1 MEIQILV
8 GLIYNTALLLS
19 MCLVYDALVLNKKAA
34 QSFPKKVLTGVLLGV
49 IGIAVMGTH
58 WQWYPGVIFDT
69 RSILLCTSGLFFGTA
84 PTVIAMLMTGAYRLY
99 LGGSGAMM
107 GISVIMASGI
117 IGILWRK
124 KSRTEPAD
132 TSFLALYFFGVVVS
146 LAMLSLML
154 LLPGPIILETMIKIG
169 MPVMIIYPVGTALL
183 GSLISSRHR
192 HIRAEASLRESE
204 ERFTYAMEATRDG
217 LWDWDITSNTG
228 YFSPGYYRMLGY
240 EPSDF
245 ATTSHSWVDLLHPE
259 DRDHAVSVNCA
270 CIEKEI
276 DSFEVEFRMRAKS
289 GNWVWILGRGKA
301 VSRDKDGRAIRMVG
315 THVDITERKIAEE
328 KVRESE
334 RRYRTLF
341 ELESDATFLIENESG
356 DILEVNETAS
366 KLYGYSREELTGL
379 RNVDLSAEPEQTR
392 QAGYDRLTAIPV
404 RWHRK
409 KDGTVFPVEIAA
421 RHITW
426 QDRSVHIAS
435 IRDISERIRYE
446 EERKALE
453 TQLFQSQKI
462 EAVGQLAGGIAHDFN
477 NILTVIL
484 GYAAILLKKIEER
497 DPLRPLLEQIVSSA
511 TRAADLTKGLLA
523 FSRKQILDSRPV
535 GMDEVVL
542 DIQKMLGRIIRE
554 DIDFRTIVPDEIL
567 TVHADKGQMGQVL
580 INLVTNAVDAMPD
593 GGELTIRVKP
603 YTMDAHFIEKH
614 GFGKPGEYAC
624 VSVEDSGIGM
634 DEKTREK
641 IFEPFFTTKEPGKG
655 TGLGLSIVYGIVK
668 QHSGYITVEAGK
680 GIGTTFRVYLPLAGR
695 HVCETFSDAPPDYA
709 QVCGRETILLAEDDE
724 IVLEMNE
731 IAFSE
736 AGYRVITARDGEDA
750 RIKFMENRDAIDLL
764 VFDVVMPKKDG
775 KTAYEEI
782 KRLHPGVKVL
792 FMSGY
797 TRDIIVRK
805 GIPDDEFFFISKP
818 FKPYDLLWKAREI
831 LDR

>member
-19 MCLVYDALVLNKKAA
+19 MCLVYDALVLNRNAA
-34 QSFPKKVLTGVLLGV
+34 QSFLKKVLTGSLLGA
-49 IGIAVMGTH
+49 IGIAVMSTH
-58 WQWYPGVIFDT
+58 WQWYPGIIFDT
-69 RSILLCTSGLFFGTA
+69 RSLLLSISGLFFGSV
-84 PTVIAMLMTGAYRLY
+84 PTVIAMGMTGAYRFY

-132 TSFLALYFFGVVVS
+132 TSFLALYVFGAVVS
-146 LAMLSLML
+146 LAMLFLML
-154 LLPGPIILETMIKIG
+154 LLPGPVILETMIKIG
-169 MPVMIIYPVGTALL
+169 VPVMIIYPVGTALL
-183 GSLISSRHR
+183 GSLIASRHR
-192 HIRAEASLRESE
+192 HIRAEESLRESE

-228 YFSPGYYRMLGY
+228 YFSPGYFRMLGY
-240 EPSDF
+240 QPSDF

-259 DRDHAVSVNCA
+259 DRDHAVSVNSA

-276 DSFEVEFRMRAKS
+276 DCFELEFRMRAKS
-289 GNWVWILGRGKA
+289 GDWVWILGRGKA
-301 VSRDKDGRAIRMVG
+301 VSRDKDGRAVRMVG

-341 ELESDATFLIENESG
+341 ELESDATFLIDNENG

-366 KLYGYSREELTGL
+366 KLYGYTREELTGL

-392 QAGYDRLTAIPV
+392 QAGRDKLTAIPV

-409 KDGTVFPVEIAA
+409 KDGMAFPVEIAA

-484 GYAAILLKKIEER
+484 GYAAIMLKKIEER

-542 DIQKMLGRIIRE
+542 DIRKMLGRIIRE
-554 DIDFRTIVPDEIL
+554 DIDFRTIVPDVIL

-593 GGELTIRVKP
+593 GGELTIRVQP
-603 YTMDAHFIEKH
+603 YTMDAHFMEKH

-641 IFEPFFTTKEPGKG
+641 IFEPFFTTKAPGKG
-655 TGLGLSIVYGIVK
+655 TGLGLSIVYGIVR
-668 QHSGYITVEAGK
+668 QHNGFITVEAGK
-680 GIGTTFRVYLPLAGR
+680 EIGTAFRVYLPLVGPQ
-695 HVCETFSDAPPDYA
+695 VCETVSEEPRDYA
-709 QVCGRETILLAEDDE
+709 LVCGRETILLAEDDE
-724 IVLEMNE
+724 IVREMNE
-731 IAFSE
+731 IALSE

-782 KRLHPGVKVL
+782 KRLHPGTKAL

-805 GIPDDEFFFISKP
+805 GIPDDDFFFISKP
-818 FKPYDLLWKAREI
+818 FKPYELLQKAREI

>member
-19 MCLVYDALVLNKKAA
+19 MCLVYDALVLNRKEDR
-34 QSFPKKVLTGVLLGV
+34 SCLKKVLTGVLLGA

-58 WQWYPGVIFDT
+58 WQWYSGVIFDT

-84 PTVIAMLMTGAYRLY
+84 PTVIAMIMTGAYRLY
-99 LGGSGAMM
+99 LGGNGVMM
-107 GISVIMASGI
+107 GISVILASGI

-124 KSRTEPAD
+124 KRASLAD
-132 TSFLALYFFGVVVS
+132 ISLLELYLFGIVVS
-146 LAMLSLML
+146 LVMLSLML
-154 LLPGPIILETMIKIG
+154 LLPGPMIADTMLRIG
-169 MPVMIIYPVGTALL
+169 PAVMIIYPIGTALL
-183 GSLISSRHR
+183 GTLMSSRHR
-192 HIRAEASLRESE
+192 HIRAEESLRESE
-204 ERFTYAMEATRDG
+204 ERFTFAMEATRDG
-217 LWDWDITSNTG
+217 LWDWDIASNKG

-240 EPSDF
+240 QPSDF
-245 ATTSHSWVDLLHPE
+245 AMTSRSWIDLVHPE
-259 DRDHAVSVNCA
+259 DRERTLKVNND
-270 CIEKEI
+270 CIENTTEFF
-276 DSFEVEFRMRAKS
+276 DVEFRMLSKK
-289 GNWVWILGRGKA
+289 GEWVWVLGRGKA
-301 VSRDKDGRAIRMVG
+301 VRRAADGRAIRMVG
-315 THVDITERKIAEE
+315 THVDITERKVSEE
-328 KVRESE
+328 KVKESE

-341 ELESDATFLIENESG
+341 ELESDATFLIDNESG

-366 KLYGYSREELTGL
+366 ILYGYSREELTGL
-379 RNVDLSAEPEQTR
+379 RNVALSAEPEQTR
-392 QAGYDRLTAIPV
+392 QAGYDRLTAIPI

-421 RHITW
+421 RHISW
-426 QDRSVHIAS
+426 QGRSVHIAS
-435 IRDISERIRYE
+435 IRDISERIRSE

-477 NILTVIL
+477 NILTVIF
-484 GYAAILLKKIEER
+484 GYAAILLKKIEQSH
-497 DPLRPLLEQIVSSA
+497 PLRPLLEQIVSSA

-554 DIDFRTIVPDEIL
+554 DIDFRTMVPDVIL

-593 GGELTIRVKP
+593 GGELTIRVQP
-603 YTMDAHFIEKH
+603 YTMDTHFIEKH

-655 TGLGLSIVYGIVK
+655 TGLGLSIVYGIVR
-668 QHSGYITVEAGK
+668 QHNGFITVEAEK
-680 GIGTTFRVYLPLAGR
+680 ELGTTFRVYLPLVGPQ
-695 HVCETFSDAPPDYA
+695 VCEAISEEPPDYTL
-709 QVCGRETILLAEDDE
+709 VCGRETILLAEDDE
-724 IVLEMNE
+724 IVREMNK
-731 IAFSE
+731 IALSE

-750 RIKFMENRDAIDLL
+750 RLKFIENRDAIDLL

-782 KRLHPGVKVL
+782 KRLHPGMKAL

-805 GIPDDEFFFISKP
+805 GIPDDDFFFISKP
-818 FKPYDLLWKAREI
+818 FKPYELLQKAREI